1 MRRGGHVPSRTN
13 QYLKSHFSESI
24 RFNVYDRIPETSAN
38 QWLQMATDFGTMEV
52 PRCPLHPR
60 LRAPLMQASFPL
72 SFRKKWRKPRHK
84 YLNTSF
90 HFMSQIQAQCSP
102 TKSLLSRKRAK
113 GFSDCWLKHDRSLRL
128 MKQC

>member
-1 MRRGGHVPSRTN
+1 MPSRTN

-60 LRAPLMQASFPL
+60 LRAPLMQDSFPL
-72 SFRKKWRKPRHK
+72 SFRKKWRK
-84 YLNTSF
+84 LSTNTSILPSTLEDHHEPDSGTVQSNKELVVKKNSF
-90 HFMSQIQAQCSP
+90 QNEKKGYKRIQ
-102 TKSLLSRKRAK
+102 
-113 GFSDCWLKHDRSLRL
+113 
-128 MKQC
+128 